1 MVCIISIA
9 FVVSYQAGRPD
20 TKYSCNVEAGVAL
33 NTLHRYGS
41 SVNGRLFL
49 NGILVSAT
57 SKGNSTAYTLILLQL
72 LIIHGSDP

>member
-20 TKYSCNVEAGVAL
+20 TKYSCNAAL
-33 NTLHRYGS
+33 NILHMA
-41 SVNGRLFL
+41 VPFGRLFL
-49 NGILVSAT
+49 NVILVSAT
-57 SKGNSTAYTLILLQL
+57 SKGNSTAYTSILLQL

>member
-9 FVVSYQAGRPD
+9 FVVSYQEGCPD
-20 TKYSCNVEAGVAL
+20 TKYSCNVEAGAAL
-33 NTLHRYGS
+33 NILHMA
-41 SVNGRLFL
+41 VPFGRLFL
-49 NGILVSAT
+49 NVILVSAT